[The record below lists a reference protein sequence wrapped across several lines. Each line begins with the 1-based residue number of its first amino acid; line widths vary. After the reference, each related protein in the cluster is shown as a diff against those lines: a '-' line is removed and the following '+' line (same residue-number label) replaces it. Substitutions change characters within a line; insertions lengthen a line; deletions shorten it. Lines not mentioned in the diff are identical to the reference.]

1 MSKMDKLL
9 FNYLFVT
16 LFFLIL
22 LGFIIGVSC
31 IESFKSKNSFA
42 INISG
47 QSLRNAN
54 MQLRSEPPNPI
65 KKVGPWMQSTIE
77 PDLNRKPLEIS
88 QE

>member
-1 MSKMDKLL
+1 MLSKMSKIDKLL
-9 FNYLFVT
+9 FYYLFVT

-22 LGFIIGVSC
+22 LGVIIGVSC

-65 KKVGPWMQSTIE
+65 KKVSPWMQSTIE
-77 PDLNRKPLEIS
+77 PDLYRKPLL
-88 QE
+88 

>member
-1 MSKMDKLL
+1 MLSKMSKIDKLL
-9 FNYLFVT
+9 FYYLFVT

-22 LGFIIGVSC
+22 FGFIIGVSC
-31 IESFKSKNSFA
+31 IESFKSKNRFA

-77 PDLNRKPLEIS
+77 PDLYRKQLL
-88 QE
+88 

>member
-1 MSKMDKLL
+1 MDLPPSDQATAWSHANPVGKGALEDQ
-9 FNYLFVT
+9 N
-16 LFFLIL
+16 FLSA
-22 LGFIIGVSC
+22 GYHVG
-31 IESFKSKNSFA
+31 
-42 INISG
+42 INTVG

-54 MQLRSEPPNPI
+54 MQIRSEPPNPV